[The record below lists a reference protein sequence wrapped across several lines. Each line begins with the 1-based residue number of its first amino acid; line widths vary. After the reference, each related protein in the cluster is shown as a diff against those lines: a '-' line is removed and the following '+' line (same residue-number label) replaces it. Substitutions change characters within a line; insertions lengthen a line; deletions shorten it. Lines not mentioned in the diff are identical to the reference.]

1 MNRQNMILVQNKKI
15 QIQIENEST
24 KKYIKMKLKFEIWYE
39 KKSFWKK
46 NL

>member
-24 KKYIKMKLKFEIWYE
+24 KKKYIKMKLKFEIWYE
-39 KKSFWKK
+39 KKSF
-46 NL
+46 